1 MRARGRHVG
10 VDERQ
15 RCLTFLISARLLTYP
30 DQGLLD
36 DLATLR
42 AATAELPEAIADPL
56 RAELDRVESEE
67 LLRSQQLYVST
78 FDLKRRC
85 CLYLTYYLNG
95 DTRRRGVELW
105 RFQQTYRQARMN
117 VTGGELPDFLPVLLE
132 FAADGGDA
140 LGAAAVLLAEHREG
154 LEVLQSALEGLTS
167 PYAPVVAVVT
177 AVLPE
182 LTPTQRAAADQL
194 VAHGPPTES
203 VGLEPFN
210 LTDIT
215 VGARS

>member
-10 VDERQ
+10 VDDRQ
-15 RCLTFLISARLLTYP
+15 RCLTFLIAARLLTYP

-36 DLATLR
+36 ELATLR
-42 AATAELPEAIADPL
+42 AATTQLPEDVAGPL
-56 RAELDRVESEE
+56 RTALDRTESEE
-67 LLRSQQLYVST
+67 LLTLQQQYVST

-105 RFQQTYRQARMN
+105 RFQQTYRRVGIS

-140 LGAAAVLLAEHREG
+140 LGAAALLLAEHREG

-167 PYAPVVAVVT
+167 PYAPVVAVVA

-182 LTPTQRAAADQL
+182 LTPTQRAAADRL

>member
-1 MRARGRHVG
+1 MRARGRHAG

-15 RCLTFLISARLLTYP
+15 RCLTFLIAARLLTYP
-30 DQGLLD
+30 DDVLIG
-36 DLATLR
+36 DLAVLR
-42 AATAELPEAIADPL
+42 AATTELPEDVAGPL
-56 RAELDRVESEE
+56 GAALDWTESEE
-67 LLRSQQLYVST
+67 LLRLQQQYVST

-105 RFQQTYRQARMN
+105 RFQQTYRHAGMS
-117 VTGGELPDFLPVLLE
+117 VTRGELPDFLPVLLE
-132 FAADGGDA
+132 FAADGGDP
-140 LGAAAVLLAEHREG
+140 LSAAAVLLAEHREG
-154 LEVLQSALEGLTS
+154 LEVLQSALASLTS
-167 PYAPVVAVVT
+167 PYAPVVAAVT

-182 LTPTQRAAADQL
+182 LTATQRAAADRL
-194 VAHGPPTES
+194 VAQGPPTES